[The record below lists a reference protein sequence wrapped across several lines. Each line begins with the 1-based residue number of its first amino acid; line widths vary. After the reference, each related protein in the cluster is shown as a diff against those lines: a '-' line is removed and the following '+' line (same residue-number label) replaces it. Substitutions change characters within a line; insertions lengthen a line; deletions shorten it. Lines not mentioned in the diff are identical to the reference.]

1 MLRNQRDAILRP
13 TADGRVYLEE
23 EGTLH
28 VYADTGGSPQ
38 HLVFDHLNQLYAA
51 DIAHAAVLH
60 IKEDGGMQVL
70 VHYILGAF
78 SVSVM
83 SE

>member
-1 MLRNQRDAILRP
+1 MITVLFLS
-13 TADGRVYLEE
+13 DGRVYLEE

-60 IKEDGGMQVL
+60 IKEDGGMQVR
-70 VHYILGAF
+70 
-78 SVSVM
+78 
-83 SE
+83 

>member
-1 MLRNQRDAILRP
+1 M
-13 TADGRVYLEE
+13 YLEE

-60 IKEDGGMQVL
+60 IKEDGGMQVGG
-70 VHYILGAF
+70 YRQ
-78 SVSVM
+78 
-83 SE
+83 

>member
-1 MLRNQRDAILRP
+1 M
-13 TADGRVYLEE
+13 YLEE

-60 IKEDGGMQVL
+60 IKEDGGMQVGTCRQWHGNL
-70 VHYILGAF
+70 AGPP
-78 SVSVM
+78 
-83 SE
+83 